1 MTINALET
9 NSSANAPKP
18 MLNPISAYEEAGR
31 KAGTASRRKD
41 IGTVEFESRW
51 MRRAIALEAEEN
63 RVAARKAFDDAYR
76 AEATPTPLL
85 F

>member
-1 MTINALET
+1 MTTNAPET
-9 NSSANAPKP
+9 NSNASTPKP
-18 MLNPISAYEEAGR
+18 MLNPLSAYEEAGR

-41 IGTVEFESRW
+41 ICMVQFESRW

-63 RVAARKAFDDAYR
+63 RAAARKAFDDAYR